1 MKKVVSFCLY
11 GTADHY
17 RAGAVRNAE
26 LCRTLYPGWEV
37 WFYVS
42 ATIPRAVNDQL
53 RERGARV
60 IVVPKAPDNAF
71 FMTYRYL
78 PCADPAVEIAIF
90 RDTDSRVE
98 SREAA
103 AVAAWLESGKSLH
116 IMRDHP
122 WHPPRPEQYMIL
134 GGMWGVRCAM
144 LRDFVG
150 LAERCTADL
159 EYGADQRLLTR
170 YVYPRF
176 AADGDLCV
184 HDDLFDRKPFPT
196 ARTWISIDGE
206 SLPLFVGCQFGS
218 DDRILHVEHLR
229 VLRDHLACEE
239 AVPPSEDAPQLAPKH
254 PPLPAD
260 PQARGLIARLRSRIK
275 SAWRGLF
282 A

>member
-1 MKKVVSFCLY
+1 MKVVSFCLY
-11 GTADHY
+11 GTAAHY

-26 LCRTLYPGWEV
+26 LCRTFYPGWDV

-42 ATIPRAVNDQL
+42 ATIPLAVNDQL

-60 IVVPKAPDNAF
+60 IVVPEAPDNAF
-71 FMTYRYL
+71 FMTCRFL
-78 PCADPAVEIAIF
+78 PCADPAVKIAIF
-90 RDTDSRVE
+90 RDTDSRIE
-98 SREAA
+98 GREAA

-144 LRDFVG
+144 LRDVVE
-150 LAERCTADL
+150 LAERCTADV

-170 YVYPRF
+170 SVYPRF
-176 AADGDLCV
+176 AASGDLCV

-196 ARTWISIDGE
+196 GRTWISIEGE
-206 SLPLFVGCQFGS
+206 TLPLFVGCQFGS

-229 VLRDHLACEE
+229 VLRDHLAREE
-239 AVPPSEDAPQLAPKH
+239 AAKPTEDAPPLV
-254 PPLPAD
+254 PPHLLLPATA
-260 PQARGLIARLRSRIK
+260 PARGLIAFLCSRIQ
-275 SAWRGLF
+275 SARRAWF
-282 A
+282 P